1 MSEIL
6 SVQNLSRQFVT
17 KHMWRKDDVF
27 SAVRDV
33 SFKVERGEIVGV
45 VGESGCGKSTLAR
58 LVLRLLAPSSG
69 SVHFEGRD
77 VASFPKRELRR
88 LRQKFQMVFQDP
100 YSSIDPRFKIR
111 EALLEPF
118 VVQGVALE
126 RKDDRVA
133 DLLDMVGLDPSLGRR
148 YPHQMSG
155 GQKQRIGIARALALN
170 PSLIVLDEPTASLDV
185 SVQAQIINLLD
196 RLRRELSLTYIFISH
211 DLSLVRYFCDRTIVM
226 YAGRIVEVLPKQA
239 TPTHPYTRMLMDS
252 VFEPDPRSR
261 RMISRLEGE
270 APSGYAL
277 PKGCPFLAR
286 CGQATVACETHEPIL
301 AQMPVSG
308 HTVAC
313 HHAGTAVAS
322 VA

>member
-1 MSEIL
+1 MTEIL

-17 KHMWRKDDVF
+17 KHMWRKADVF
-27 SAVRDV
+27 TAVRDV
-33 SFKVERGEIVGV
+33 SFNVERGEIVGV

-58 LVLRLLAPSSG
+58 LILRLMAPSSG
-69 SVHFEGRD
+69 SVYFEGRD
-77 VASFPKRELRR
+77 VASFSKRELRR

-100 YSSIDPRFKIR
+100 YSSIDPRFRIR

-118 VVQGVALE
+118 AVQGVALE
-126 RKDDRVA
+126 RKEARVA
-133 DLLDMVGLDPSLGRR
+133 ELLDMVGLDPSLARR

-170 PSLIVLDEPTASLDV
+170 PSLMVLDEPTASLDV

-196 RLRRELSLTYIFISH
+196 RLRRDLALTYIFISH

-239 TPTHPYTRMLMDS
+239 APTHPYTRMLMDS

-270 APSGYAL
+270 APSGYAR

-286 CGQATVACETHEPIL
+286 CGQATAACETQEPTL
-301 AQMPVSG
+301 AQMPAPG

-313 HHAGTAVAS
+313 HHTGAAVAS